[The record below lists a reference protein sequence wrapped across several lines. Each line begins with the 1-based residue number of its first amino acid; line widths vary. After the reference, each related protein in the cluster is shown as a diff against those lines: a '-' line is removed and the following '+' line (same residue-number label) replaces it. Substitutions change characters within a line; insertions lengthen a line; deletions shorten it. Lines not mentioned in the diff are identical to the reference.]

1 MRTFKLNS
9 NLNEKNV
16 IENKN
21 LWKTATPLLS
31 TTFHKIA
38 FDKNIILFDGD
49 ELIDTDIEVAQLRKM
64 FF

>member
-16 IENKN
+16 TENKN
-21 LWKTATPLLS
+21 LWKTVTPLLS
-31 TTFHKIA
+31 TTLHKIA

-49 ELIDTDIEVAQLRKM
+49 ELIDTNIEAAQLLKM